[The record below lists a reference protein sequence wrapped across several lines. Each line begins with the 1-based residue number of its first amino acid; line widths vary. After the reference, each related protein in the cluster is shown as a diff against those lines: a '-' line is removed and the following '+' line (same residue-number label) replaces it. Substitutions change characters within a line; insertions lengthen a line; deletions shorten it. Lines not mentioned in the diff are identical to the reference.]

1 MVWTIIVGYP
11 LYFYTLYAC
20 VVATTSWDNVR
31 LMTYYLFRDSG
42 ICYGML
48 GPLYFDFLFFS
59 SIFLDFF
66 LFLVNKE
73 ACHTM

>member
-31 LMTYYLFRDSG
+31 LMTYYCRLIQRLWD
-42 ICYGML
+42 ML
-48 GPLYFDFLFFS
+48 WYAWTL
-59 SIFLDFF
+59 IF
-66 LFLVNKE
+66 
-73 ACHTM
+73 